1 MAFLDRYRTPRDLP
15 ASLPVFPLTGALLL
29 PRIELPLN
37 IFEPRYVKMFDD
49 AMAGSRMVGMIQPK
63 QGDHADL
70 PKMSSVG
77 CAGRVTSFTETPD
90 GRLLITLTGV
100 SRFKLVSELE
110 TVTPYRIIEPDYRP
124 FAADLV
130 VGTGA
135 TDVNRNAVLKA
146 FRDYLEANE
155 MTTNWDEI
163 ESVNTEQLVNM
174 LSLMAPYP
182 AHEKQALLEA
192 ENLKDRADMLV
203 ALTELALARQGGS
216 KNKTL
221 Q

>member
-1 MAFLDRYRTPRDLP
+1 MGFLDRYATPRDLP

-37 IFEPRYVKMFDD
+37 IFEPRYLKMFDD
-49 AMAGSRMVGMIQPK
+49 AMTGNRLVGMIQPK
-63 QGDHADL
+63 PGDLSDVPEL
-70 PKMSSVG
+70 SSVG
-77 CAGRVTSFTETPD
+77 CAGRITSFTETPD
-90 GRLLITLTGV
+90 GRLLISLTGV
-100 SRFKLVSELE
+100 SRFRLVSELE
-110 TVTPYRIIEPDYRP
+110 TITPYRIIEPDYES

-130 VGTGA
+130 VGTG
-135 TDVNRNAVLKA
+135 TTEVNRNAVLKA
-146 FRDYLEANE
+146 FRDYLEAND

-163 ESVNTEQLVNM
+163 ESVNTEQLVNT

-192 ENLKDRADMLV
+192 GNLKDRADMLV
-203 ALTELALARQGGS
+203 ALTELALTRQGGD
-216 KNKTL
+216 KNRTL